1 MCVGMRLGLVC
12 VGQMQMFDKQ
22 CQNNDKCRFECRE
35 FIDKGR
41 CDDWFI
47 WNTSICEC
55 DKSFDVGE
63 YLYYVNCKCR
73 KRLIDKLVEK
83 CDEEIDGNERIYKVT
98 LSNYEGKCRSC
109 SSYET
114 L

>member
-1 MCVGMRLGLVC
+1 MRCWWDL
-12 VGQMQMFDKQ
+12 D
-22 CQNNDKCRFECRE
+22 
-35 FIDKGR
+35 
-41 CDDWFI
+41 
-47 WNTSICEC
+47 
-55 DKSFDVGE
+55 
-63 YLYYVNCKCR
+63 YVNCKCR

-98 LSNYEGKCRSC
+98 LSNYEGKCKSC